1 MLNEIM
7 AFVKE
12 NKKEILA
19 AAAVGGLAYYY
30 REEITPAVI
39 GVAAGVY
46 FHEEIMNG
54 TTRVI
59 EYFKTEEVSA

>member
-1 MLNEIM
+1 MFEEIVK
-7 AFVKE
+7 FVKE
-12 NKKEILA
+12 NKKEIMA

-46 FHEEIMNG
+46 FHKEIEAG
-54 TTRVI
+54 VA
-59 EYFKTEEVSA
+59 KTITYIKTP